1 MIWNRTFG
9 EYYIP
14 PFFVVDLRACVWLA
28 WLGALHTKRRELS
41 VPCLGLAYYTTQ
53 AYLQPFPSNEVNDD
67 AGEDDGSDG
76 DDNGDINNNSFSIAR
91 KKENFCHNA
100 SLEHTLTP
108 GRKDP
113 VWSILIKQSMTAVD
127 I

>member
-1 MIWNRTFG
+1 MIWNKTFG

-76 DDNGDINNNSFSIAR
+76 DDNGDINNNSFFHREKER
-91 KKENFCHNA
+91 KLLPQCI
-100 SLEHTLTP
+100 S
-108 GRKDP
+108 
-113 VWSILIKQSMTAVD
+113 
-127 I
+127 

>member
-76 DDNGDINNNSFSIAR
+76 DDNGDINNNSFFPSRER
-91 KKENFCHNA
+91 KKTFATMDLLN
-100 SLEHTLTP
+100 TL
-108 GRKDP
+108 
-113 VWSILIKQSMTAVD
+113 
-127 I
+127 

>member
-1 MIWNRTFG
+1 MKENNNPEIQETFRF
-9 EYYIP
+9 P
-14 PFFVVDLRACVWLA
+14 HSPASKQPLL
-28 WLGALHTKRRELS
+28 
-41 VPCLGLAYYTTQ
+41 
-53 AYLQPFPSNEVNDD
+53 LQVNDD
-67 AGEDDGSDG
+67 AGEDDGRDG

-113 VWSILIKQSMTAVD
+113 VWSILIKQSMTVVD